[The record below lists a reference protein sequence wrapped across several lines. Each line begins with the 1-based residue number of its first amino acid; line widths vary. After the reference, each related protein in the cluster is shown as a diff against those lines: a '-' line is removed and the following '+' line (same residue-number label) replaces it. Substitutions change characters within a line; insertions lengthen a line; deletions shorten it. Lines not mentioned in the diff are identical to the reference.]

1 MITWASR
8 KPSGSTSGWTM
19 IRSSNIAATDSIV
32 TTMSD
37 DTSSA
42 PAHTATKRAPRQGAR
57 SLPSRAK
64 KIARPKDALVG
75 PLDGQRDGVAAAEA
89 KRRETGPG
97 PAILHGVQQRRQHAR
112 AARADGVSERDR
124 AAVHVHAVPFPAE
137 ALPVRERLRCEC
149 LVRFDEIVIPD
160 LCSAFL
166 HELLDGDDRGEEE
179 VLRLP
184 AARRVTGDS

>member
-57 SLPSRAK
+57 SLPSFAK
-64 KIARPKDALVG
+64 KISRPKDALVG

-89 KRRETGPG
+89 QGGEAGSG

-112 AARADGVSERDR
+112 AARSDRVSERYR
-124 AAVHVHAVPFPAE
+124 PAVHVDVVPLPAE
-137 ALPVRERLRCEC
+137 
-149 LVRFDEIVIPD
+149 
-160 LCSAFL
+160 
-166 HELLDGDDRGEEE
+166 
-179 VLRLP
+179 
-184 AARRVTGDS
+184 